1 MLSRKNQLL
10 LLKTFS
16 IFSVVRGYNI
26 TVVVVAQYL
35 ASIFIF
41 ADDKRALD
49 VVLDWRL
56 FLLVISTSLAI
67 ASGYIINNFYDS
79 EKDLINRPNKSILDR
94 LVSRTTQFRIYFFL
108 NFLSVALAWIVSWRA
123 AVFFSIYIF
132 ALWFYSH
139 KLKKYPIIGN
149 VIATILVMIPFF
161 GILIHFQ
168 NYSPAI
174 FLHGAYLFL
183 LLFIRELIKDL
194 ENLAGDLANNYQTI
208 AVKYGMST
216 SKIILTSLIV
226 LSWIPAYI
234 LVKDYHLGYMSY
246 YFYLSCASGLV
257 LAGWVWQAS
266 SAKSYRNIHNFLKL
280 IIVLGVLS
288 IALIDPKVVIHGKE
302 LIQQLPD

>member
-1 MLSRKNQLL
+1 MISRKNQLL

-16 IFSVVRGYNI
+16 IFSVVRGYNVA
-26 TVVVVAQYL
+26 VVVLAQYL

-41 ADDKRALD
+41 ADEKRALD

-94 LVSRTTQFRIYFFL
+94 LVSRTTQFRIYFLL

-123 AVFFSIYIF
+123 AAFFSIYIF

-149 VIATILVMIPFF
+149 IIATVLVMIPFF
-161 GILIHFQ
+161 GILVYFQ

-183 LLFIRELIKDL
+183 LLLIKEIIKDL
-194 ENLAGDLANNYQTI
+194 ENLKGDLANNYQTI
-208 AVKYGMST
+208 AVKYGVNT
-216 SKIILTSLIV
+216 SKIVLTFLVV

-234 LVKDYHLGYMSY
+234 LVKDYQLGYMSY
-246 YFYLSCASGLV
+246 YFYFACIAGLI
-257 LAGWVWQAS
+257 LAIWVWRINRIE
-266 SAKSYRNIHNFLKL
+266 SYGNIHYFLKL
-280 IIVLGVLS
+280 IIFLGVLS
-288 IALIDPKVVIHGKE
+288 IVLIDPKVVIHGKE

>member
-26 TVVVVAQYL
+26 AVVVLAQYL

-56 FLLVISTSLAI
+56 FLLVLSTSLAI

-79 EKDLINRPNKSILDR
+79 EKDLINRPNKSVLDR
-94 LVSRTTQFRIYFFL
+94 LVSRTTQFRIYFL
-108 NFLSVALAWIVSWRA
+108 MNFLSVALAWIVSLRA
-123 AVFFSIYIF
+123 AIFFSLYIF
-132 ALWFYSH
+132 VLWFYSH
-139 KLKKYPIIGN
+139 KLKKYPIVGN
-149 VIATILVMIPFF
+149 IIATLLVMVPFF
-161 GILIHFQ
+161 AILIHFQ

-194 ENLAGDLANNYQTI
+194 ENLVGDLANNYQTI
-208 AVKYGMST
+208 AVKYGVQT

-246 YFYLSCASGLV
+246 YFYFTCIFELV
-257 LAGWVWQAS
+257 LGIFVW
-266 SAKSYRNIHNFLKL
+266 SANSVKSYRNIHNFLKL
-280 IIVLGVLS
+280 TIVLGVIS
-288 IALIDPKVVIHGKE
+288 IALIDPKVIIHGKE